1 MRNNG
6 FYLRQVAGDSWLLM
20 RGDYPVNQTKTK
32 DSYIYPIK
40 LNATGAYIWEQI
52 ELGYAIDDIAENI
65 QREYGISFKEAQSDV
80 EDYVES
86 LVQKGCLYVE

>member
-6 FYLRQVAGDSWLLM
+6 FYLRQIAGESWLLM
-20 RGDYPVNQTKTK
+20 RGDYPVKPSDTR

-40 LNATGAYIWEQI
+40 LNATGAYIWEQL
-52 ELGYAIDDIAENI
+52 EMGYGIDDIAKNI

-80 EDYVES
+80 TDYVEN
-86 LVQKGCLYVE
+86 LLEKGCLYVE

>member
-20 RGDYPVNQTKTK
+20 RGDYPVNQPCAK

-40 LNATGAYIWEQI
+40 LNATGVYIWEQL
-52 ELGYAIDDIAENI
+52 EMGYAIDDIAKNI

-80 EDYVES
+80 GDYVES

>member
-6 FYLRQVAGDSWLLM
+6 FYLRQVVGDSWLLM
-20 RGDYPVNQTKTK
+20 RGDYPVNQTETK
-32 DSYIYPIK
+32 DSYIYPIE

>member
-6 FYLRQVAGDSWLLM
+6 FYLRQIVGESWLLM
-20 RGDYPVNQTKTK
+20 RGDYPVKPSADR

-40 LNATGAYIWEQI
+40 LNATGAYIWERL
-52 ELGYAIDDIAENI
+52 EMGYGIDDIAKNI
-65 QREYGISFKEAQSDV
+65 QSEYGISFKEAQSDV
-80 EDYVES
+80 TDYVES